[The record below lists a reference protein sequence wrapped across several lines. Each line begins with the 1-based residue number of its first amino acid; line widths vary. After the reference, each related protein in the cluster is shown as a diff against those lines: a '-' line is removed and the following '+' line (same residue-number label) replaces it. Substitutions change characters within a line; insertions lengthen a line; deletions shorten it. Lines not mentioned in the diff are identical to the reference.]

1 VELQRTFGPAL
12 LVAGFIVVVAA
23 VLTGAATL
31 TLFVFIPI
39 ISGNSV
45 LLILG
50 LLLIVGG
57 FFLLPLMVV
66 DLPGED
72 EAPSNALPPAAGRTP
87 SSGSSG
93 GFVLIGPIPIVW
105 GSWNARERRVVYGLA
120 LILGIILTI
129 IALVIVFVGYRG

>member
-23 VLTGAATL
+23 VLSGAATL
-31 TLFVFIPI
+31 TLFVFIPV

-50 LLLIVGG
+50 LLLLVSG
-57 FFLLPLMVV
+57 FFLLPLTVL
-66 DLPGED
+66 DLPVHDED
-72 EAPSNALPPAAGRTP
+72 PANAPRSAAGRT
-87 SSGSSG
+87 SSSVSSG

-105 GSWNARERRVVYGLA
+105 GSWNARERRLVYGLA
-120 LILGIILTI
+120 LTLGIFLTI
-129 IALVIVFVGYRG
+129 VALVIVFVGYRG